1 MNKREEKSKDEIN
14 RAAVMRADKEINTD
28 PDGMWT
34 GVPTEFP
41 HEMPVQ
47 DVDDL

>member
-1 MNKREEKSKDEIN
+1 MKEKGKSGEFELSGGAD
-14 RAAVMRADKEINTD
+14 MRADREINTD
-28 PDGMWT
+28 PDGVWT

-41 HEMPVQ
+41 NELPVQ